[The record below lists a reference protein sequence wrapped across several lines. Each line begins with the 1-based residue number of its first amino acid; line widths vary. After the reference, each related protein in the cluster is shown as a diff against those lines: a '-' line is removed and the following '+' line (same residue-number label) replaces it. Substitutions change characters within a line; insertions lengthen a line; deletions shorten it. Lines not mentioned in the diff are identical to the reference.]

1 MLFALHHAGEQQMY
15 SLVTV
20 KDVVRIPPSQFG
32 NPIEKVAL
40 EHLRQKY
47 EGVLDREIG
56 FILAVVEIDDV
67 GIGRLL
73 PGDGATYHEIVYK
86 VIAFK
91 PLKMEVIEGEVV
103 EIVDFGIFIKLGPL
117 DGLCHMSQICDDFIS
132 YDHKRSVMVG
142 KKTGRI
148 VQEGDLVRARIATIS
163 LDTGSRTGKL
173 GLTMRQPFLG
183 KLEWIE
189 EEIKKLTEEPEE
201 VADDEG
207 KSM

>member
-1 MLFALHHAGEQQMY
+1 MY

>member
-1 MLFALHHAGEQQMY
+1 MLFALHHVGEQQMY

-47 EGVLDREIG
+47 EGILDREIG
-56 FILAVVEIDDV
+56 FILAVVEIEDV

-183 KLEWIE
+183 KLEWID
-189 EEIKKLTEEPEE
+189 EEIKKLTEETEE
-201 VADDEG
+201 GTNDEG
-207 KSM
+207 ESM